1 MNKILLASVAAV
13 LATLSFASVSEARSR
28 HHDGFFNVEINL
40 GYKPKR
46 IHRVQREDYFVT
58 RQVDYDNG
66 YQNDIGYEDDSDEPV
81 CTVRTKVK
89 INSWGERVVKKI
101 QTCR

>member
-13 LATLSFASVSEARSR
+13 LATLSFASTSQAGSR

-46 IHRVQREDYFVT
+46 LHRVQREVYFVP

-66 YQNDIGYEDDSDEPV
+66 YQSDIGYDDDRDEPV

-89 INSWGERVVKKI
+89 INRWGERVIKKI
-101 QTCR
+101 ETCR